1 MGQSARKSVSV
12 VIAAREPLQ
21 RSIYEA
27 LTERGHKVAES
38 CTALD
43 DTLAAVRRA
52 HPDVCVVDR
61 ELPGGGL
68 AAIAALAGHGRRPRV
83 IVIGGESPAEVRA
96 ALLAGASECVSET
109 IEPEELAAAVLAAVG
124 KKTQGRKEQR

>member
-1 MGQSARKSVSV
+1 MGRLPGESVSV

-27 LTERGHKVAES
+27 LTDGGHTVAETCS
-38 CTALD
+38 ALA
-43 DTLAAVRRA
+43 DTLAAVRRL
-52 HPDVCVVDR
+52 HPDVCIVDR

-68 AAIAALAGHGRRPRV
+68 AAIAALAGRGRRPQV

-96 ALLAGASECVSET
+96 ARLAGAAECLPESV
-109 IEPEELAAAVLAAVG
+109 EPDELAAAVSAAAG
-124 KKTQGRKEQR
+124 SKTQGRKEQR